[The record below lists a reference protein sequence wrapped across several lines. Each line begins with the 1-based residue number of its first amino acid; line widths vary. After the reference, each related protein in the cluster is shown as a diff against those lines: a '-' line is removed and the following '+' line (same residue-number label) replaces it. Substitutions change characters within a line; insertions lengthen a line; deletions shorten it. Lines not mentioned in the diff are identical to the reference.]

1 MTVLSFHPYEP
12 LLFVGTQRH
21 IRIYDL
27 SKCQLKKK
35 IMTGSQWVSS
45 MHVDFGGDNL
55 FVGGHDRIFS
65 WIDLQLSN
73 KPWKSV
79 KHHTAAVRAVAQHG
93 RFVVIK
99 KFFLMK
105 REKFK

>member
-1 MTVLSFHPYEP
+1 MTVLSFHPCEP

-27 SKCQLKKK
+27 AKCQLKKK
-35 IMTGSQWVSS
+35 VITGSQWVSS
-45 MHVDFGGDNL
+45 VHVDFRGNNL

-79 KHHTAAVRAVAQHG
+79 KHHTAAIRAITQHA
-93 RFVVIK
+93 RFVCSSSNFL
-99 KFFLMK
+99 FFFDK
-105 REKFK
+105 